1 MFHILYLQI
10 LVSASSPK
18 LQQAIVFVK
27 LIEIYNET
35 LKSAPMC
42 LSIVFMVSPRVQFNQ
57 FYLYAISLCSYLSLF
72 LRILQTLSKQR
83 MDLRRN
89 RHPSASYHQR
99 LQKQHIGHYL
109 GPQTSINATTQP
121 DVETSGKIKKSK
133 ETMACSMI
141 KLLIFQSLLRNVH
154 VYIWH
159 EWQPRKD
166 SFFVFFTVLYIVL
179 KELEQEEA
187 SERMISDAIITSG

>member
-1 MFHILYLQI
+1 
-10 LVSASSPK
+10 
-18 LQQAIVFVK
+18 
-27 LIEIYNET
+27 
-35 LKSAPMC
+35 MC

-133 ETMACSMI
+133 ETMTCSMI
-141 KLLIFQSLLRNVH
+141 KLLIFSSLLRNVQH

-159 EWQPRKD
+159 EWRPSKD
-166 SFFVFFTVLYIVL
+166 ILCIYSLVYIVL
-179 KELEQEEA
+179 IVPE
-187 SERMISDAIITSG
+187 